1 MGNVGLLYVGSVLY
15 LNGLILLGKVDAKSG
30 GVFNLFVGV
39 LQVVTPTYLV
49 MTAQGDT
56 RQILTASGLYLFG
69 FTYLYVGIGLLAGLD
84 TNGVGFFSLFVAI
97 AALGYSFANFHLV
110 RDPSFGVI
118 WLYWAFLWFLFFL
131 LLGLKREAL
140 TAYTGWVTTI
150 EGWVTGAIPGF
161 LLLAGY
167 WKHTTEI
174 AIALG
179 VFAVLVFGGL
189 WPLTGRRGPASRPP
203 DAENT
208 ADAYGG

>member
-15 LNGLILLGKVDAKSG
+15 LNGLILLGKVEAKAG

-84 TNGVGFFSLFVAI
+84 TNGVGYFSLFVAI

-140 TAYTGWVTTI
+140 TSYTGWVTTI
-150 EGWVTGAIPGF
+150 QGWVTGAIPGF
-161 LLLAGY
+161 LLLSGY

-189 WPLTGRRGPASRPP
+189 WPLTGRRGTAGRPP